1 MIVGTAGHIDHGKST
16 LVRALTGVD
25 TDRLKEEKA
34 RGISIELGY
43 AYLPTPAGEV
53 LGFIDVPGHE
63 KLVHTMVAGAS
74 GIDYALLVIAADDGP
89 MPQTL
94 EHLAILELVG
104 VRHGAVA
111 ITKTDRVD
119 AARLQALR
127 DEIAALLR
135 GHALAGAPLFAVNA
149 TAADDPGTQAL
160 RAHLLAVARTLPA
173 RRQDGLFRLAVDR
186 VFSLPGR
193 GTVVTGTV
201 FSGVVTVAG
210 AAAAA
215 AEVNPA
221 RASHEAP
228 AADAKAKAK
237 ADRGGVFEAAAVA
250 PSETACKT
258 VSETATETVSATASE
273 ATSEATSEIVSWTV
287 SGTVSNTVS
296 ATVPKTASKTIPWG
310 ASGTVSAKTAKSPS
324 QTASNVGVEAGP
336 AAASSA
342 AAGSGT
348 RAPSRGAAPAL
359 TPLLQPAGIPVRVR
373 SIHAQNRAAQ
383 QAVAGQRCALNLA
396 GIDTQA
402 IARGDW
408 IADPRAFLP
417 SPRLDV
423 QLRLLPQAD
432 APLKPWSPVHVHWGA
447 SRRLAHVVPL
457 SGDTLAP
464 GDQGWVQLVFD
475 RPVCAAAGDRFIVRN
490 AQATRTIGG
499 GVVLDPNAPERRRR
513 SAARLAWL
521 EAVSAMLDGAGLAP
535 VLTQAPWGLASDDLV
550 RLAGRDFASLEAL
563 LPDDALR
570 IGERAGAPPALVILQ
585 RHWQAL
591 REQAVAVLQRF
602 HEQAPDEPGADIAR
616 LGRMAWPG
624 LATDVLHALVTEL
637 VAEKA
642 VLRNGPWLHLPGH
655 GTELTAAEA
664 ELAAR
669 VLPLLRQGGFDPPWV
684 RDLAKLLTQPE
695 DRIRALLRKLTRR
708 GEVSQVVRDLFY
720 HRDRIAELAALLRTL
735 AQTAASALPG
745 TASGAP
751 PTSTGG
757 VEAAA
762 FRDATGLGRKRAV
775 QILEFFDRSGYTRR
789 VRDTHLLR
797 PQAFWP
803 DADSNTDGAVK

>member
-104 VRHGAVA
+104 MRHGAVA
-111 ITKTDRVD
+111 ITKIDRVD

-127 DEIAALLR
+127 DELAALLR
-135 GHALAGAPLFAVNA
+135 GHALEGAPVFAVDA
-149 TAADDPGTQAL
+149 TVADDPGTQAL
-160 RAHLLAVARTLPA
+160 RAHLLTVARTLPA

-210 AAAAA
+210 AAAGVAGPSSA
-215 AEVNPA
+215 GAVHA
-221 RASHEAP
+221 GP
-228 AADAKAKAK
+228 AADA
-237 ADRGGVFEAAAVA
+237 
-250 PSETACKT
+250 TANT
-258 VSETATETVSATASE
+258 GPTGVSATA
-273 ATSEATSEIVSWTV
+273 A
-287 SGTVSNTVS
+287 
-296 ATVPKTASKTIPWG
+296 PG
-310 ASGTVSAKTAKSPS
+310 AD
-324 QTASNVGVEAGP
+324 AGP
-336 AAASSA
+336 SRPAPSGEAAS
-342 AAGSGT
+342 T
-348 RAPSRGAAPAL
+348 L

-423 QLRLLPQAD
+423 ELRLLAQAD
-432 APLKPWSPVHVHWGA
+432 ASLKPWSPVHVHWGA
-447 SRRLAHVVPL
+447 SRRLAHAVPL

-475 RPVCAAAGDRFIVRN
+475 RPVCAATGDRFIVRN

-499 GVVLDPNAPERRRR
+499 GIVLDPNAPERRRR
-513 SAARLAWL
+513 SPARLAWL

-535 VLTQAPWGLASDDLV
+535 VLAQAPWGLASDDLI

-570 IGERAGAPPALVILQ
+570 IGERAGAAPALVIPR

-591 REQAVAVLQRF
+591 REQAIAVLQRF

-624 LATDVLHALVTEL
+624 LAPDVLHALVTEL

-655 GTELTAAEA
+655 GTELTPAEA

-669 VLPLLRQGGFDPPWV
+669 VLPLLLQGGFDPPWV
-684 RDLAKLLTQPE
+684 RDLARLLTQPE

-720 HRDRIAELAALLRTL
+720 HRDRIAELAALLRAL
-735 AQTAASALPG
+735 AHAAAPAVPG
-745 TASGAP
+745 TASGTAAS
-751 PTSTGG
+751 STGG

-797 PQAFWP
+797 PQAFLP
-803 DADSNTDGAVK
+803 DAGSIPGSAVK